1 MSREKANFCSHSPK
15 MGTPP
20 NERNIFDLDNNTQ
33 SICQSIK
40 KPKKNKL
47 IQIRLQLW
55 FKSQRTYGYGEQISC
70 VGYHRREYT
79 DTRSSQS
86 GPGVHNLSAERPWVK
101 EEKLLFYYS
110 IT

>member
-1 MSREKANFCSHSPK
+1 MFHHAKK
-15 MGTPP
+15 W
-20 NERNIFDLDNNTQ
+20 ERTNVSEIFSIWMYNNTQ

-47 IQIRLQLW
+47 IQICLHFGLS

-86 GPGVHNLSAERPWVK
+86 SPGVHNLSAERPWVK